1 MQSFS
6 ITNAR
11 NYSFERNRI
20 RSFGNLEDE
29 SENPNYDYGGHTA
42 FFSVM
47 FMSISELVDNVS
59 LPLFRGII
67 RPQIATVATT
77 SMSKTIRFLA
87 PILSENQ
94 SESEQEEYW

>member
-1 MQSFS
+1 MRETIILSETVSEVLEIWNS
-6 ITNAR
+6 I
-11 NYSFERNRI
+11 
-20 RSFGNLEDE
+20 
-29 SENPNYDYGGHTA
+29 
-42 FFSVM
+42 FSVM
-47 FMSISELVDNVS
+47 FMSISELVDYVS

-67 RPQIATVATT
+67 RPQIATVATA